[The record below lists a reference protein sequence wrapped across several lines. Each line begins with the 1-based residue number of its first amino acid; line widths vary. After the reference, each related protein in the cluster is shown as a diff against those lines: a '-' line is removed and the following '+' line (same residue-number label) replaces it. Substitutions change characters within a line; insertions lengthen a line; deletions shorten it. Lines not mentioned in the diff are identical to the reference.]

1 MSSLE
6 DSKAHPVLKP
16 GQHRIDNIADYA
28 ASMII
33 CEEGNAKPAKIK
45 KRLNKKNLEALPS
58 LHNDHAKDP
67 PQKSV
72 CSPTNS
78 MCSQTTALSR
88 ARTAIE
94 GRRKSRA
101 AARAR
106 ISAALDDVQT
116 SNSKDRSVTKER
128 AWAAL
133 AEIQRSR
140 SFSSKGGINSMR
152 SSSKEEEDEHR
163 QPVASTLCQV
173 EESRE
178 ENNADRVGQV
188 ITVGKADS
196 SRVHREKV
204 IEPAED
210 ISEVMKSRGKGEK
223 DKKSKE
229 RKKRESRSD
238 KEKYINHVAPASAF
252 VLTEE
257 ALLAMSQAALEV
269 APKIDTFQS
278 MEDDGYIQE
287 KNGVESR
294 ANEENG
300 RDVLIADDWYSLAS
314 SKAKRRSSSSSKK
327 TQKSVNSSVSLSQK
341 AFMAA
346 NQATLNVMDSFEPI
360 EEEPV
365 ERDEVMGIVSEDEV
379 SDINDRSLDRTVSEA
394 STQPYTNTDMTQ
406 RKSSPGTVTSMGSR
420 FEQNTVDV
428 AMKMESARSAREERK
443 QMAQEPTPRTTSN
456 ESTVPDNQGSLSEN
470 DGKDSCQPQP
480 TAAVDTPKSEDASQ
494 NDISLSSSSS
504 SWENEQIN
512 VDQIVKKP
520 IEIDKDL
527 GHLDSMMFQGKGLE
541 QLTMSDTMN
550 SKRPEID
557 TGLTR
562 SNNSEDSGN
571 THTSSYSSE
580 HTQDLTPAKSMGPVW
595 QKAIDDAQKAL
606 HPKSEKK
613 SQALIHVEEDETVA
627 DDETVFSVRPGFSK
641 ERLQYAGKYID
652 RVTLCE
658 TNKCSFSLTCYT
670 HKLLLGFCFC

>member
-1 MSSLE
+1 
-6 DSKAHPVLKP
+6 
-16 GQHRIDNIADYA
+16 
-28 ASMII
+28 MII

-178 ENNADRVGQV
+178 ENNSDRVGQV

-196 SRVHREKV
+196 SRVHREKMN
-204 IEPAED
+204 EPAED

-238 KEKYINHVAPASAF
+238 KEKYINHVAPESAF

-287 KNGVESR
+287 KKGVESR

-314 SKAKRRSSSSSKK
+314 SKAKSRRSSSSSKK
-327 TQKSVNSSVSLSQK
+327 TQKSVNSSVSMSQK

-346 NQATLNVMDSFEPI
+346 NQAALNVMDSFEPI

-365 ERDEVMGIVSEDEV
+365 EQDEVKVIFSEDEV
-379 SDINDRSLDRTVSEA
+379 SDINDRTVDRTVSEA
-394 STQPYTNTDMTQ
+394 STQPYTNTEMTQ
-406 RKSSPGTVTSMGSR
+406 RKSSPVTETLMGSR
-420 FEQNTVDV
+420 FGQNTIDV

-443 QMAQEPTPRTTSN
+443 RIAQEPTPRTSN
-456 ESTVPDNQGSLSEN
+456 ESTVPDDQGSLSEN
-470 DGKDSCQPQP
+470 GAKDSCQPQP

-494 NDISLSSSSS
+494 ISLSSSSS
-504 SWENEQIN
+504 SWENEQIID
-512 VDQIVKKP
+512 DQIVKKP

-550 SKRPEID
+550 STTKRPEIV

-562 SNNSEDSGN
+562 SNNSEDSVN

-613 SQALIHVEEDETVA
+613 SQALVHVEDDETVA
-627 DDETVFSVRPGFSK
+627 DDETVFSVRPSFNK
-641 ERLQYAGKYID
+641 ERLQYAGKY
-652 RVTLCE
+652 
-658 TNKCSFSLTCYT
+658 N
-670 HKLLLGFCFC
+670 